1 MISIKELQNCYEE
14 MVLLASLKVSSQ
26 GKLSHFEMHCRFKM
40 KKVSYKSTIEG
51 VMHACGRNGHNT
63 SSLLGVAKVL
73 SDDGEEN
80 DYGISI

>member
-1 MISIKELQNCYEE
+1 M
-14 MVLLASLKVSSQ
+14 ASLKVSSQ
-26 GKLSHFEMHCRFKM
+26 GKLSHFEQILMHCRFKM

-51 VMHACGRNGHNT
+51 VMHACGHNGHNT

>member
-1 MISIKELQNCYEE
+1 
-14 MVLLASLKVSSQ
+14 
-26 GKLSHFEMHCRFKM
+26 MHCRFKM

-51 VMHACGRNGHNT
+51 VMHACGHNGHNT

>member
-1 MISIKELQNCYEE
+1 
-14 MVLLASLKVSSQ
+14 
-26 GKLSHFEMHCRFKM
+26 MHCRFKM

-51 VMHACGRNGHNT
+51 VMDACGRNGHNT